1 MKVKGPKMTH
11 ALDGCCACILG
22 KRCFSFGVPY
32 TRQASTP
39 SFMDFKANA
48 TLSFA
53 SALKVVMGQLQITI
67 LPGLAH

>member
-1 MKVKGPKMTH
+1 MTH

-39 SFMDFKANA
+39 SFVDFKANA

-53 SALKVVMGQLQITI
+53 SASKIVMGPLKITI